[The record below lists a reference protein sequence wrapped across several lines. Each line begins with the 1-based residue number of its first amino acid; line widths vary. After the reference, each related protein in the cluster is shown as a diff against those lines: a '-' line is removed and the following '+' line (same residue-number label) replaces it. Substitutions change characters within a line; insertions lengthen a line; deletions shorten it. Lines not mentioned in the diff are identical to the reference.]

1 MARFPARACT
11 RRGRCRRTD
20 RNTRRCRRGCWCRRP
35 CSRACGPSS
44 HSSAATTR
52 RWRLAHRPG
61 PRASARPGRTCGCSR
76 RSRYRSGRS
85 ARPGAPGRAARRTA
99 ARWCAPITE
108 RRVGGD
114 VGDALAVDIDF
125 AAVAQALHVFRAGIR
140 PAACRRSR
148 ARAAWSFSRCHAAP
162 TSDGAAAV
170 TLWRFA
176 RQGDSTGA
184 AWRWLFKSTGGQ
196 VCHGCPPIECI
207 CPGSLLVSGTAAGV
221 ADVALGRRIR
231 GSPCPEPAR
240 EGWRATCPPAMARW
254 RSAATPPAYP

>member
-1 MARFPARACT
+1 MAPCAPTRSSRERAT
-11 RRGRCRRTD
+11 RKIAMGIAAAAGIGGAGQHALPRRVVQRVVQPRD
-20 RNTRRCRRGCWCRRP
+20 G
-35 CSRACGPSS
+35 
-44 HSSAATTR
+44 
-52 RWRLAHRPG
+52 AHRV
-61 PRASARPGRTCGCSR
+61 TE
-76 RSRYRSGRS
+76 SG
-85 ARPGAPGRAARRTA
+85 
-99 ARWCAPITE
+99 
-108 RRVGGD
+108 VGGD

-140 PAACRRSR
+140 AGRCRRSR

-176 RQGDSTGA
+176 RQGNSTGA